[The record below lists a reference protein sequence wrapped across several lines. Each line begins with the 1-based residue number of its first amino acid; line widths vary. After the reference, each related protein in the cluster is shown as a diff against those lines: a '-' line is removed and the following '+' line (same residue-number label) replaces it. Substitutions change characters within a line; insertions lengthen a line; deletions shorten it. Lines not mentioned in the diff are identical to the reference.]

1 MVSAQKKKIGPR
13 RWRAFLAGVMLLVLA
28 ALSFLAVRRAM
39 RPSQPSAPPQPIK
52 IESDPAVFATY
63 AGSQSCRDCHRE
75 AFNSWKTSH
84 HALAERAPEPTL
96 DRAAF
101 DPPQI
106 FKHAS
111 QTSEVRST
119 NGRFEI
125 VTTGAGGARAA
136 FPVERVLGVAPLKQF
151 LIPTDGGRFQV
162 SELAVDPARGD
173 WFDVFGEENRQPGEW
188 GHWTGRGMTWNV
200 MCAACHNTRV
210 RKNYQTRSDI
220 YRTAMAETGVGCE
233 ACHGPMAKH
242 VTWQT
247 GRNGQKTSDP
257 TLHKLGKEQMLATC
271 GSCHSRRAELTGDF
285 KPGERF
291 FDHYLLSIPDET
303 DLFYPDGQIHE
314 EDYEYTSFLSSRMH
328 AAGVRCEDCH
338 APHSGRVLFA
348 DNNLCLRCHNGL
360 TPPAPKIDPASHSFH
375 KLNQAGDRCVD
386 CHMPQTVYMQR
397 HARRDH
403 GFTIPDPL
411 LTKQHGIPN
420 ACNRCHADR
429 NADWALQA
437 VEKWYGARMERPT
450 RARARIIAEARAG
463 QRSALEPLL
472 RLLREEKIPL
482 WRAAAAD
489 LLKHWSGESAVTA
502 ALLERTADTDPL
514 VRAAAARALEGV
526 AGPESLEGRGGE
538 SKSKSK
544 IKIKSEETGS
554 VAAAL
559 GRLLDDP
566 VRAVRVE
573 AGWSLRA
580 TLATNSIAGQDLLRS
595 LANNLDQPS
604 GSMQMGVFLFDR
616 GENDNALPYFR
627 RAVAWDPNSA
637 PLHQALAV
645 SLSLQDNKEEVI
657 KELETACRL
666 APNESEY
673 RFKLG
678 LALNEAG
685 KLTEAIRALEKAV
698 ELEPRFAQA
707 WYNLGLAAS
716 AAGNP
721 DRALEALA
729 RAESIDVAAAQIP
742 YARATV
748 LARMGRTD
756 EARVAAGRALE
767 IQPGF
772 AEAAALLQSLSP

>member
-1 MVSAQKKKIGPR
+1 MVSSQKKNMASR
-13 RWRAFLAGVMLLVLA
+13 RRQV
-28 ALSFLAVRRAM
+28 FLAVLFPALALLVVWRAT
-39 RPSQPSAPPQPIK
+39 RSLQSSAPPQPVRM
-52 IESDPAVFATY
+52 ESDAAVFAAY

-84 HALAERAPEPTL
+84 HALAERAPDPALE
-96 DRAAF
+96 RAAF
-101 DPPQI
+101 DPPRT

-111 QTSEVRST
+111 QTSEARST
-119 NGRFEI
+119 DGRFEI
-125 VTTGAGGARAA
+125 VTPDPGGARAV

-151 LIPTDGGRFQV
+151 LIPANGGRFQV
-162 SELAVDPARGD
+162 TELAVDPARGD

-210 RKNYQTRSDI
+210 RKNYQASDDT

-233 ACHGPMAKH
+233 ACHGPMGRH
-242 VTWQT
+242 VNWQA
-247 GRNGQKTSDP
+247 GHPGQKGADP
-257 TLHKLGKEQMLATC
+257 TLHKSSKEQMLATC

-285 KPGERF
+285 KPGDPF
-291 FDHYLLSIPDET
+291 FDHYLLSVPDET
-303 DLFYPDGQIHE
+303 ELFYPDGQIHE

-338 APHSGRVLFA
+338 APHSGKVLVA

-360 TPPAPKIDPASHSFH
+360 TPPAPKIDPASHNFH
-375 KLNQAGDRCVD
+375 KLNQAGGRCVD

-429 NADWALQA
+429 NVDWALQA
-437 VEKWYGARMERPT
+437 VETWYGARMERPT

-463 QRSALEPLL
+463 QRSALEPLQ

-489 LLKHWSGESAVTA
+489 LLKPWAGESAVAA
-502 ALLERTADTDPL
+502 ALLEKTRDSEPL
-514 VRAAAARALEGV
+514 VRAAAARALEGAV
-526 AGPESLEGRGGE
+526 STGE
-538 SKSKSK
+538 
-544 IKIKSEETGS
+544 IKSMSMSMNKLTSGED
-554 VAAAL
+554 VAEGQKGDGVAVL

-573 AGWSLRA
+573 AAWSLRS

-595 LANNLDQPS
+595 LTNNLDQPS
-604 GSMQMGVFLFDR
+604 GSLQMGVFLFDR

-627 RAVAWDPNSA
+627 RAVSWDPNSA

-645 SLSLQDNKEEVI
+645 SLSLQDNKDEVI

-666 APNESEY
+666 APKESEY
-673 RFKLG
+673 PFKLG

-685 KLTEAIRALEKAV
+685 KLTESIRALEKAV

-721 DRALEALA
+721 DRAIEALA
-729 RAESIDVAAAQIP
+729 RAESIDAAAAQIP

-748 LARMGRTD
+748 LARVGRTE
-756 EARVAAGRALE
+756 EARLAAGRALE
-767 IQPGF
+767 IRPGF
-772 AEAAALLQSLSP
+772 PEAAALLQSLSP